1 MGTPD
6 EPRRLSRRSYAAALC
21 FGGRK
26 SPFGGV
32 LGEHARPVQNRQRRV
47 GSAQHHDLGFHVV
60 TAVAIG
66 RNLQLHR
73 LEAHAVV
80 LAHRAL
86 ETRAQDV
93 SQRWAD
99 PGHEGAAVRASL
111 PCSFGTERGGLRVRG
126 RRGCRHRTG
135 PVRVGFAGRTSP
147 SAPGR
152 SSHRAF
158 FRAPHK
164 GDDTRPWITED
175 TAHRGERTKTREAIR
190 IPERPLSL
198 EGSSHANMCAVSSP
212 LANPE
217 GPLSTR
223 LRRRFMPSFHPHDCL
238 KTQESMRMRWRR
250 C

>member
-6 EPRRLSRRSYAAALC
+6 EPRRQSRRSYAAALC

-99 PGHEGAAVRASL
+99 PGHEGAAVRASP

-152 SSHRAF
+152 GSHRAF

-164 GDDTRPWITED
+164 GDDTRPWITGD
-175 TAHRGERTKTREAIR
+175 TAHRGERTKIREAR
-190 IPERPLSL
+190 YASRSGRCRSRAVAMPTCAQFPALSKTPKVL
-198 EGSSHANMCAVSSP
+198 CPQGFAGDS
-212 LANPE
+212 
-217 GPLSTR
+217 
-223 LRRRFMPSFHPHDCL
+223 CL
-238 KTQESMRMRWRR
+238 HFTHTTA
-250 C
+250 